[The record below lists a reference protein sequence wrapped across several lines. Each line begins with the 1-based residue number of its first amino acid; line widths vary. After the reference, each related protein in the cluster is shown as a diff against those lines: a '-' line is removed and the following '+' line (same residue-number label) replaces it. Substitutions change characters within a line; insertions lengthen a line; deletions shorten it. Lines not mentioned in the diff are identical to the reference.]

1 MCDRICGMDRNRGWT
16 VNGEQWRERVA
27 TVGEQRRVPIVDARR
42 VRVSDGKYPRIRTPR
57 VKVRRYHPSVVERMM
72 GHG

>member
-1 MCDRICGMDRNRGWT
+1 MDGWT
-16 VNGEQWRERVA
+16 VNGERWRDSVA
-27 TVGEQRRVPIVDARR
+27 TVAEQRRVPIVDART
-42 VRVSDGKYPRIRTPR
+42 VRVSRDNGKSGGGR

>member
-1 MCDRICGMDRNRGWT
+1 MDESRGWT
-16 VNGEQWRERVA
+16 VNGERWRERVA
-27 TVGEQRRVPIVDARR
+27 TVGEQRRVPIVDART
-42 VRVSDGKYPRIRTPR
+42 IRLSQDNMRRSRGGR